1 MVCLGCCLPAAA
13 LVCKRLHTCECATDK
28 VSGVELKEPVLS
40 NALKQPFSTTGMLS
54 CLMASCEQKAKELE
68 CTTGGLDT
76 LLHTFPQ
83 YECLF
88 LIKCASF

>member
-1 MVCLGCCLPAAA
+1 MG
-13 LVCKRLHTCECATDK
+13 KRRHTFEPVADK

-54 CLMASCEQKAKELE
+54 CLMASCEEKAKELE
-68 CTTGGLDT
+68 STTGGLDT

-88 LIKCASF
+88 LIR